1 MTSLAADR
9 LGACFATLR
18 KEGQAAMIAFITAG
32 DPDHDTSLSL
42 LCGLPRAGVDVI
54 ELGMPFTDPV
64 ADGPAIEAA
73 NLRALR
79 NGANMVRTLDLV
91 RHFRRNDDTTPII
104 LMGYFNPIYAYGA
117 EKFVADAAAAGVD
130 GFIVVDLPLEEI
142 AELENPANTAGLNVV
157 RLATPTTDDA
167 RLETVLAGAKGF
179 VYYVAIAGITGS
191 ASADAKSVDIAVT
204 RIRRHTNLPIA
215 VGFGIRTPEQAAA
228 IARVADATVVGSAI
242 VSKLEQNLDDQG
254 MARPELVDQVM
265 EFVSALASGVR
276 QARSAAAE

>member
-1 MTSLAADR
+1 
-9 LGACFATLR
+9 
-18 KEGQAAMIAFITAG
+18 
-32 DPDHDTSLSL
+32 
-42 LCGLPRAGVDVI
+42 
-54 ELGMPFTDPV
+54 
-64 ADGPAIEAA
+64 
-73 NLRALR
+73 
-79 NGANMVRTLDLV
+79 
-91 RHFRRNDDTTPII
+91 
-104 LMGYFNPIYAYGA
+104 
-117 EKFVADAAAAGVD
+117 
-130 GFIVVDLPLEEI
+130 
-142 AELENPANTAGLNVV
+142 
-157 RLATPTTDDA
+157 
-167 RLETVLAGAKGF
+167 VLAGAKGF